1 MRERTRARAVRA
13 SGDAATLPK
22 FGDSLG
28 PERAATSDTDAVD
41 VERKAPADAPEG
53 AVERADAAMSESTTV
68 VTSDAPA
75 GASPT
80 SAADDAPKAWADEQR
95 PPTALTW
102 LEASA
107 LLDEHPVAAEPRPL
121 FEGARLTPGWR
132 RPRILIPLGIVAAL
146 CGAYVSTTL
155 LWPLSEVA
163 PTAQASAVTIAP
175 APTAAVTW
183 PAQGSAAVGIQG
195 LAPVTSTASADEIAS
210 ISKVVSVMMVLDELP
225 LKVGEQ
231 GPSFRFT
238 YADSR
243 EFWRYRE
250 ANQSSLDVPVGGSL
264 TEYQM
269 LQGIMLGSANNY
281 IDRLSDE
288 LWGSDRAFAQAAAQ
302 WLSDRGIEGV
312 TLASPSGFD
321 KRNVA
326 PPGALIQIAEL
337 AMANP
342 VFAEIVATRTAE
354 IPGVGTVTNTNQ
366 MLDDPG
372 VVGIKTGT
380 LSHWN
385 LLTAK
390 DITVGDTTVRLFSAV
405 LGQDDNK
412 ARLAATRQLLA
423 DVEKSLTEQ
432 APSVPAGTVVG
443 HVSTEWGDR
452 VDIVTD
458 SDTRVMLWNGAGAT
472 SSTSFSLDEKT
483 KKGAEVGTLTA
494 EGPLDTATTSVSLAD
509 DITQPS
515 AWWRL
520 THPLELFGLD
530 DND

>member
-1 MRERTRARAVRA
+1 MRERSRARTDLSAGTA
-13 SGDAATLPK
+13 PTLPK

-28 PERAATSDTDAVD
+28 PERVTTGDTDAVD
-41 VERKAPADAPEG
+41 AAEPAQ
-53 AVERADAAMSESTTV
+53 R
-68 VTSDAPA
+68 DAPA
-75 GASPT
+75 ELSP
-80 SAADDAPKAWADEQR
+80 ALDAPAVTDPLTPLYEPAPSDHPEPPETPKVWADESR

-102 LEASA
+102 LEASD
-107 LLDEHPVAAEPRPL
+107 LLDEHAVDARPRPL
-121 FEGARLTPGWR
+121 FDGARLTPGWR
-132 RPRILIPLGIVAAL
+132 RPRVLFPVGIVAAL

-155 LWPLSEVA
+155 LWPLHEVA
-163 PTAQASAVTIAP
+163 PTAQASDVTIAP
-175 APTAAVTW
+175 APAAAVAW

-195 LAPVTSTASADEIAS
+195 MAPVASATGADEIAS

-225 LKVGEQ
+225 LKVGEP
-231 GPSFRFT
+231 GPNFDFT
-238 YADSR
+238 YSDTR
-243 EFWRYRE
+243 DYWRYRR

-288 LWGSDRAFAQAAAQ
+288 LWGSDEGFAEAASQ

-312 TLASPSGFD
+312 TLKVPSGFSEE
-321 KRNVA
+321 NVA
-326 PPGALIQIAEL
+326 TPTSLIQIAEL

-390 DITVGDTTVRLFSAV
+390 DVAVGDTTVRLFTSV
-405 LGQDDNK
+405 LGQDDNA
-412 ARLAATRQLLA
+412 ARIAVTRQLLA
-423 DVEKSLTEQ
+423 GIEKDLNEQ
-432 APSVPAGTVVG
+432 PASVPAGTVVG

-458 SDTRVMLWNGAGAT
+458 ADTRVLLWNGATAT
-472 SSTSFSLDEKT
+472 SSTAFTLGDRT
-483 KKGAEVGTLTA
+483 KAGAEVGTLTA
-494 EGPLDTATTSVSLAD
+494 EGPLDTAETSVSLAD
-509 DITQPS
+509 EITPPS

-530 DND
+530 SD